1 MDYILVDYPFLT
13 IKDGKREIKIE
24 ESIISYLKKRATE
37 HLFSLDGYF
46 QAVKKV
52 FPFKSC
58 IPIYFSN
65 RLLLFPVF
73 GFRRE
78 KNYLV
83 NYFAIRGVEDSFGKT
98 KIYFEN
104 EYIIVDKGI
113 KEVKI
118 IIQKTEAILEYI
130 KKVK

>member
-1 MDYILVDYPFLT
+1 MDYILVDYPFL
-13 IKDGKREIKIE
+13 IIREGKSEIKIE
-24 ESIISYLKKRATE
+24 ETITSYLKKRAVE

-46 QAVKKV
+46 QSVKKV

-58 IPIYFSN
+58 LPIYFSN
-65 RLLLFPVF
+65 KLLLFPIF

-78 KNYLV
+78 KNYFV
-83 NYFAIRGVEDSFGKT
+83 NYFAIRGVEDSFGKA

-104 EYIIVDKGI
+104 GYIIVDKGV

-118 IIQKTEAILEYI
+118 NIRKSEAILEYI
-130 KKVK
+130 KKIK